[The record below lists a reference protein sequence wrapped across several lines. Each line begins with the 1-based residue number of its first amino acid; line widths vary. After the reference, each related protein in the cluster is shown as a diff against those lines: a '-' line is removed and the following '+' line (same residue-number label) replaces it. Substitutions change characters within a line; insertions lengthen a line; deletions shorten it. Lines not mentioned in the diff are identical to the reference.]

1 MLIFVTIRCLS
12 ILSLMG
18 LMGVGDEVSQGNHY
32 ASHQRLSVC
41 SYIYIYAY
49 RTLGRSQNKK
59 WKFLPFSVGPPHF
72 HFLLKFEYT
81 KIHQKELKNSVLGP
95 KTTCIFG
102 KKKLKD
108 TRDPRPLMANA
119 LIFFFH
125 FLDSFPF
132 FADAT
137 LVLYT
142 LMILVTLVISLRPGQ
157 PLCLI
162 LRKNRIFCYSY
173 LIQGKIWRAHIFIMK
188 KVLPAMD

>member
-1 MLIFVTIRCLS
+1 MKCWSSSPFDVWAYCLWWAWWEWGMRS
-12 ILSLMG
+12 AKVIIMRHIN
-18 LMGVGDEVSQGNHY
+18 VSACAH
-32 ASHQRLSVC
+32 
-41 SYIYIYAY
+41 IYIYAY

-108 TRDPRPLMANA
+108 TRDPRLLMANA

-132 FADAT
+132 FADTT

-162 LRKNRIFCYSY
+162 LRKKTEYFAIVTSFK
-173 LIQGKIWRAHIFIMK
+173 GKFEEHTFS
-188 KVLPAMD
+188 